1 MQLKNY
7 SVRNARDV
15 TKTHIFFLFCEEIF
29 SRSDI
34 ASAKVSTKKVRSNH
48 FQVYFLQLLL
58 TALSS
63 KGLFCTNHCF
73 FCFKVTKLLQEY
85 MIYHGRQKYLDPC
98 YIYG

>member
-48 FQVYFLQLLL
+48 FQVYFLQLLKAYFAQI
-58 TALSS
+58 TVI
-63 KGLFCTNHCF
+63 
-73 FCFKVTKLLQEY
+73 FCFKFTKPLQEY
-85 MIYHGRQKYLDPC
+85 MIYHGRQK
-98 YIYG
+98 